1 MYKCF
6 GNLAS
11 FSGARAQ
18 PLARNASIGSF
29 SKQVR
34 FVAAWSK
41 VEKGPEDPILGITV
55 AFNKDT
61 HPKKINLG
69 VGAYR
74 DDAGKP
80 FILGCVREAE
90 NRIREK
96 NMDHEYAPIAG
107 VAALCKVSQELALG
121 ADAPELKEKRVATIQ
136 ALSGTGALRVGADFM
151 MRFINLPAET
161 KKTVYLPDP
170 TWGNHIPI
178 YKDAGFG
185 VKTYR
190 YYDPK
195 TCGLDF
201 TGFKTD
207 LQNLPKNSLVLL
219 HACAHN
225 PTGVDPTSQQW
236 KELSQVCKDRDHFV
250 FFDLAYQGFA
260 SGDPER
266 DVQAVRQFIK
276 DGHNVGIAQSFAK
289 NFGLYGERVGAL
301 SFLTQNA
308 KEAEAVESQLK
319 ILVRPMYSNPPI
331 TGARIVSTILSDAA
345 LTAQWRTEVKL
356 MADRIIG
363 MRQKLVDNL
372 KAAGSK
378 KDWAHITKQIGM
390 FCYSGLSPEQVDRLA
405 NESHIYLTRNGRI
418 SMAGVTSGNVQY
430 LAQSIHEVSK

>member
-1 MYKCF
+1 MFK
-6 GNLAS
+6 S
-11 FSGARAQ
+11 FQISSLSSSQLHNTARF
-18 PLARNASIGSF
+18 NASAF
-29 SKQVR
+29 SKGR
-34 FVAAWSK
+34 FVSAWSK
-41 VEKGPEDPILGITV
+41 VEKGPEDPILGVTV

-96 NMDHEYAPIAG
+96 NMDHEYAPIGG
-107 VAALCKVSQELALG
+107 VPALAKTAQELALG
-121 ADAPELKEKRVATIQ
+121 ADHPALKDKRVVTIQ

-151 MRFINLPAET
+151 MRHINLPGDT
-161 KKTVYLPDP
+161 RKTVWLPDP
-170 TWGNHIPI
+170 TWGNHIPL

-185 VKTYR
+185 VKYYK

-195 TCGLDF
+195 TCGLDYE
-201 TGFKTD
+201 GMKND
-207 LQNLPKNSLVLL
+207 VKNMPKNSLVLF

-225 PTGVDPTSQQW
+225 PTGVDPNTQQW
-236 KELSQVCKDRDHFV
+236 KELSQICKDRDHFV

-260 SGDPER
+260 SGDPDK
-266 DVQAVRQFIK
+266 DVQAVRTFIS
-276 DGHNVGIAQSFAK
+276 DGHDVGIAQSFAK

-301 SFLTQNA
+301 TFLTANS

-319 ILVRPMYSNPPI
+319 ILVRPQYSNPPI
-331 TGARIVSTILSDAA
+331 TGARIVSTILQDSQ
-345 LTAQWRTEVKL
+345 LTAQWRKEVKV

-363 MRQKLVDNL
+363 MRTQLVDYL

-378 KDWAHITKQIGM
+378 RDWSHITKQIGM
-390 FCYSGLSPEQVDRLA
+390 FCYSGLTPEQVDRLA
-405 NESHIYLTRNGRI
+405 NEFHIYLTRNGRI

-430 LAQSIHEVSK
+430 LAQSIYEVTK